1 MADAP
6 EKEVEAEPEESLRD
20 TIVAAAADTEAETET
35 ATETAKTETTEA
47 ATETEA
53 AATETETTESETAKE
68 TDAEVQDEVDQTVEP
83 TDAPAHWKL
92 EHQEMFRKLDPD
104 AQSFLMD
111 RSKEME
117 AAHTR
122 RSQEIAPM
130 RKLSEAWQPYLNQVG
145 STPDQY
151 FNAIAQTEHNLRS
164 GTNEQRINIL
174 MGLARDYGVDF
185 GQNGNGQQAPTAE
198 EDPFGIQQKIMQAVG
213 PLAHQVQQIS
223 GNFQQQSTAHQQAQ
237 TDAAQGQIESFREE
251 KGADGKPAH
260 PHYDEVYDD
269 MLVLA
274 QAKQQSGQSV
284 DLAQLYEATCWSN
297 ASVRKKIQAGEAWT
311 KRQAEQQ
318 KAAQQKAAAGSLTGG
333 AGSRTEQPQ
342 EQLESGTYGG
352 VESALLKRN

>member
-1 MADAP
+1 MADEP
-6 EKEVEAEPEESLRD
+6 ENTEQAEPEESLRD
-20 TIVAAAADTEAETET
+20 TIVAAAADTDAAPEPEKAPVEVDVTAEAAPETET
-35 ATETAKTETTEA
+35 AAPPEA
-47 ATETEA
+47 ATVVPPEAGIEPPET
-53 AATETETTESETAKE
+53 KE
-68 TDAEVQDEVDQTVEP
+68 TPPEP
-83 TDAPAHWKL
+83 TDAPAHWSL
-92 EHQEMFRKLDPD
+92 EHQEMFRGLDAK

-117 AAHTR
+117 AAHTK

-213 PLAHQVQQIS
+213 PLAQQVQQIS
-223 GNFQQQSTAHQQAQ
+223 GNFQQQSTAQQQAQ
-237 TDAAQGQIESFREE
+237 TDAAQGQITNFREE
-251 KGADGKPAH
+251 KGDDGKLSH
-260 PHYDEVYDD
+260 PYYDEVYDD

-274 QAKQQSGQSV
+274 QAKQQSGQPV

-297 ASVRKKIQAGEAWT
+297 ASVRKKIQAREAWT
-311 KRQAEQQ
+311 KRQTEQQ
-318 KAAQQKAAAGSLTGG
+318 KATQQRTATGSLTGG
-333 AGSRTEQPQ
+333 SGSRKEQPQ
-342 EQLESGTYGG
+342 DSLRAELTEAWKAHS
-352 VESALLKRN
+352 